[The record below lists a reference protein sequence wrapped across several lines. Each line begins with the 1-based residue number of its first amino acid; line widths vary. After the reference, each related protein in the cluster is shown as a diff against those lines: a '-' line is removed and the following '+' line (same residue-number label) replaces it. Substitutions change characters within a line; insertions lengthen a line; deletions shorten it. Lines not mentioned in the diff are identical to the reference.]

1 MEEKFWVSLRCA
13 VWLCWDL
20 SAKQQVVLKMSSND
34 LFESLDFRDEL
45 DTLEMLH
52 SQNAEDPRKERI
64 IKIFGDFEF
73 MPLTQRRFCIVLES
87 MYCDLSHL
95 LETKGRLPLGLIRAI
110 TKQILEGLEY
120 LHSCDVIHT
129 DIKPANIVLS
139 WERDMQSLSVK
150 IIDFGNACLTDDKAA
165 DEIQTPPYRSPEV
178 WLKIDYD
185 TPADIWSTAC
195 MVFELAAGQ
204 LLFDT
209 ANNKDYSRC
218 EDHLAAIMELLG
230 PIPREIL
237 SRSELE
243 EIYFDEEGQLIRFSE
258 LNELSLEDTLMKNY
272 RFPPQNATDLAEFL
286 LPMLELEPT
295 KRATATQCLQHPW
308 LSGHKGKTN
317 ANELQQGNVGQ
328 EEMELDN

>member
-20 SAKQQVVLKMSSND
+20 SAKQKVVLKMSTDNQV
-34 LFESLDFRDEL
+34 ENTDFRDEL
-45 DTLEMLH
+45 DMLELVH
-52 SQNAEDPRKERI
+52 TQNPEDPRKERI

-73 MPLTQRRFCIVLES
+73 MQPAKKRRFCIVMES

-95 LETKGRLPLGLIRAI
+95 LEAKDKLPLGLIRAI

-120 LHSCDVIHT
+120 LHSIDIIHT

-139 WERDMQSLSVK
+139 WEKDMQSLSVK

-165 DEIQTPPYRSPEV
+165 DVIQTPPYRSPEV
-178 WLKIDYD
+178 WLNIDYD
-185 TPADIWSTAC
+185 KSADIWSTAC
-195 MVFELAAGQ
+195 LIFELATGK
-204 LLFDT
+204 LLFNT
-209 ANNKDYSRC
+209 ADDEKFSRC

-237 SRSELE
+237 SCSVLE
-243 EIYFDEEGQLIRFSE
+243 EYYFDEEGQLINFPE
-258 LNELSLEDTLMKNY
+258 LNELSLVDTLMQTY
-272 RFPPQNATDLAEFL
+272 HFPPQNATELAEFL
-286 LPMLELEPT
+286 MPMLELDPT

-308 LSGHKGKTN
+308 LKGKTN
-317 ANELQQGNVGQ
+317 ANELPQGNEVQ
-328 EEMELDN
+328 EEMEQDN